1 LQNFYKRIIQKEQI
15 MQFVAKPVLDNKFWI
30 LEDNGQKVG
39 TIRSNEN
46 GVTLTVGTKNQTFK
60 ELSELK
66 QKIKVDFTGKEVV
79 KKETKEYEVHGY
91 ACKTKPHNPIY
102 DLKRKLPLYTKT
114 NDSQSFFCAGYY
126 VIHWEDGNHS
136 PAYCPKLI
144 TLSRYTYD
152 GPFKTKLEMQ
162 ETLRRTNG

>member
-1 LQNFYKRIIQKEQI
+1 

-66 QKIKVDFTGKEVV
+66 QKIKVDFAGKEVI

-114 NDSQSFFCAGYY
+114 SDSQSFFCAGFY

>member
-1 LQNFYKRIIQKEQI
+1 

-79 KKETKEYEVHGY
+79 SKETKEYEVHGY

>member
-1 LQNFYKRIIQKEQI
+1 

-46 GVTLTVGTKNQTFK
+46 GVTLTVGKQNQTFK
-60 ELSELK
+60 KLSELK
-66 QKIKVDFTGKEVV
+66 QKIKVDFAGKEIV
-79 KKETKEYEVHGY
+79 KKDLKEYEVHGY

-114 NDSQSFFCAGYY
+114 SDSQSFFCAGYY

-152 GPFKTKLEMQ
+152 GPFKTKMEMQ
-162 ETLRRTNG
+162 ETLRRVNA

>member
-1 LQNFYKRIIQKEQI
+1 

-60 ELSELK
+60 ALSELQ
-66 QKIKVDFTGKEVV
+66 QKIKVDFTGKEIE
-79 KKETKEYEVHGY
+79 KNETKEYEVHGY

-114 NDSQSFFCAGYY
+114 SDSQSFFCAGFY

>member
-1 LQNFYKRIIQKEQI
+1 

-79 KKETKEYEVHGY
+79 SKETKEYEVHGY

-114 NDSQSFFCAGYY
+114 SDSQSFFCAGYY

>member
-1 LQNFYKRIIQKEQI
+1 

-114 NDSQSFFCAGYY
+114 SDSQSFFCAGYY

>member
-1 LQNFYKRIIQKEQI
+1 
-15 MQFVAKPVLDNKFWI
+15 MQFVAKPVLENKFWI

-39 TIRSNEN
+39 AIRSNEN
-46 GVTLTVGTKNQTFK
+46 GVTLTVGKQNQTFK
-60 ELSELK
+60 ALSELK
-66 QKIKVDFTGKEVV
+66 QKVQVDFTGKEVV
-79 KKETKEYEVHGY
+79 KKQSKEYEVHGY
-91 ACKTKPHNPIY
+91 ACKTNPHNPIY

-114 NDSQSFFCAGYY
+114 SDSQSFFCAGYY

-152 GPFKTKLEMQ
+152 GPFKTKMEMQ
-162 ETLRRTNG
+162 ETLRRTNA

>member
-1 LQNFYKRIIQKEQI
+1 

>member
-1 LQNFYKRIIQKEQI
+1 

-60 ELSELK
+60 ALSELK

-79 KKETKEYEVHGY
+79 KKETNEYEVHGY

-114 NDSQSFFCAGYY
+114 SDSQSFFCAGYY

-162 ETLRRTNG
+162 EILRRTNG